1 MHPLFYLFKLF
12 LVIILNTLQACFFH
26 RGAQQDLSRQTPSYT
41 VSLRSDNQTGYFE
54 DQRIPIHILFTSEN
68 EHIKNNGMGFRI
80 KKISIE
86 GISGHLETENR
97 DLLGDGHDF
106 VYKDD
111 GYPLF
116 FIPAVD
122 EDSGHCTIT
131 LDTLL
136 IDKYGNEAPESSHK
150 LATYGLYI
158 WHKKAIQKSI
168 QEEETKFSETLKP
181 LSEDHSNSK
190 LRTTTVSLEN
200 TDYPLQDRVFF
211 AQIICNENI
220 ALTLGG
226 NHLIGDEAWIIEDWH
241 FEGGV
246 TGSLHD
252 ASSSHELTRPLKLQ
266 GGTTYIGCSPAIE
279 NLSGR
284 PIVGFSII
292 HPGGRKEKLQVDI
305 SSIILSILASK
316 INEYKTLLSD
326 LIYTTT
332 DPDIRDK
339 TIKASKQILA
349 KMKNLLKQ
357 KKEKT
362 KIASIAKDYD
372 SFLKENQARF
382 EGAVRASEILS
393 LANSAIRNSFVF
405 FENKYIPTWRDE
417 NPKTITEFLNEVDK
431 EPKLFSH
438 LPITIENIREQLAAI
453 DIHFY
458 KEMRK
463 NLISDLKH

>member
-1 MHPLFYLFKLF
+1 MHPFIYLFKLF

-26 RGAQQDLSRQTPSYT
+26 RGAQQDLLRQTPSYT

-54 DQRIPIHILFTSEN
+54 DHRIPIHIFFISED
-68 EHIKNNGMGFRI
+68 ESIKNNGMGFRI

-86 GISGHLETENR
+86 GIPGHLETKDGN
-97 DLLGDGHDF
+97 LLKDGYDF
-106 VYKDD
+106 VYKND
-111 GYPLF
+111 GYRLF

-136 IDKYGNEAPESSHK
+136 IDKHGNEAPEATHK

-168 QEEETKFSETLKP
+168 QEEETKFSATLKP
-181 LSEDHSNSK
+181 LSKDHYNSK
-190 LRTTTVSLEN
+190 LRATTVSLED
-200 TDYPLQDRVFF
+200 TDYPFQDPGCFARV
-211 AQIICNENI
+211 ICNENI

-226 NHLIGDEAWIIEDWH
+226 DHLTGDEAWIIEDWH

-266 GGTTYIGCSPAIE
+266 EGTTYIDCSPAIE

-292 HPGGRKEKLQVDI
+292 HPDGRKENLQVDI
-305 SSIILSILASK
+305 ASIVLSTLVSK
-316 INEYKTLLSD
+316 MDEYRTLLSD

-339 TIKASKQILA
+339 TIKASKQMLA
-349 KMKNLLKQ
+349 KVGNLLEQ
-357 KKEKT
+357 KEEKT
-362 KIASIAKDYD
+362 KIASIIKDYD

-405 FENKYIPTWRDE
+405 EGNKYIPAWREDDKE
-417 NPKTITEFLNEVDK
+417 EITEFINEVDQ
-431 EPKLFSH
+431 EPRLFSH
-438 LPITIENIREQLAAI
+438 LSTTIEKIREQLEVI
-453 DIHFY
+453 DMHFY
-458 KEMRK
+458 KDDE
-463 NLISDLKH
+463 